1 MVDHA
6 LMPGAGAYYL
16 DGCRDHCV
24 VLVHG
29 YTATPGEL
37 RLLGDELQQLNFKV
51 MGVRLPGHGTT
62 VQDLAKTTFRDWC
75 DAVESDIQRARG
87 LADQVTLVGSSM
99 GAGVCLKV
107 ATETELDSLVV
118 MSAPMRTFDDR
129 YEDADKFVKQMSYME
144 KPVRHFDLP
153 KVYSQAYHS
162 YPLQPLVTAFTAI
175 REMEEHELNRISCP
189 ILIMQSKVEK
199 TVCPVSA
206 EIIYDKVSSK
216 DKELVWYEH
225 SGHLLALGPEREKV
239 YQRIEQFL
247 VQ

>member
-16 DGCRDHCV
+16 DGSRDHCV

-99 GAGVCLKV
+99 GAEFASRLPRKRSWIVW
-107 ATETELDSLVV
+107 SLCQRPCVPL
-118 MSAPMRTFDDR
+118 MTGMR
-129 YEDADKFVKQMSYME
+129 M
-144 KPVRHFDLP
+144 
-153 KVYSQAYHS
+153 
-162 YPLQPLVTAFTAI
+162 
-175 REMEEHELNRISCP
+175 RIS
-189 ILIMQSKVEK
+189 L
-199 TVCPVSA
+199 
-206 EIIYDKVSSK
+206 
-216 DKELVWYEH
+216 
-225 SGHLLALGPEREKV
+225 
-239 YQRIEQFL
+239 
-247 VQ
+247 